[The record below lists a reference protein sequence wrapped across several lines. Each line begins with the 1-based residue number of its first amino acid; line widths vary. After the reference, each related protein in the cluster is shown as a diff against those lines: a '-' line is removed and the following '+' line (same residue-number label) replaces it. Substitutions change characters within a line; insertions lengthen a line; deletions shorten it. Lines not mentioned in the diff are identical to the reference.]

1 MQKFNVII
9 TGSTGMVGK
18 SVLLE
23 CIEHPSIKK
32 VLLINRSSLNF
43 DHSKVNEILLSD
55 FSQMHTLQDQL
66 KGFDACFNC
75 MGISSIGKSEEEFTT
90 ITFDLTKIL
99 ADTLYQ
105 LNNDMV
111 FNYVSGTLTD
121 SSEKGKT
128 MWARVK
134 GKTENYILNKG
145 FKDAYMFRPG
155 AIVPEKGIRSSTGWY
170 NIIYVLLRPFF
181 PWMKKNKNM
190 TTTTRFGQAMINSLT
205 FPSELK
211 HLENEDINL
220 LANMLQD

>member
-43 DHSKVNEILLSD
+43 DHPKVNEILLSD

-205 FPSELK
+205 FPRELK